1 MEYRKYRDTGLKT
14 SLLGFGCMRFPMLED
29 GKTIDTATAE
39 RMVDLAYANGVN
51 YFDTAYVYN
60 NGDSERTIGAILK
73 KYPRDSYFLTSK
85 MPNFLCKT
93 PEDVER
99 IFNESLERCGVDY
112 FDFYLCHNIN
122 GGNIDLYAGEN
133 FILPYLEKMKA
144 EGKIRYLGFSSH
156 GSPDDLRRAVAI
168 RDWDFVQIQF
178 NYLDWTYQDAKQ
190 QYEILEQAGL
200 PVMVMEPVRGGRL
213 ASLGDHG
220 KALEDYAPGKSAASW
235 ALRWAATHPAIQV
248 VLSGMSTMEQVE
260 DNLKTFKAF
269 QPMTDEENEILAK
282 TAHGILNDALIP
294 CTGCRYCSECPLE
307 LDIPKMLK
315 IYGDYLLSHS
325 FFSLSGL
332 RGLEP
337 GKGPS
342 DCLGCGTCESRCPQ
356 NIEVPR
362 LLAELA
368 ELQSKMPGQR
378 R

>member
-29 GKTIDTATAE
+29 GKTIDFALAE
-39 RMVDLAYANGVN
+39 RMVDLAYESGVN
-51 YFDTAYVYN
+51 YYDTAYVYN

-73 KYPRDSYFLTSK
+73 KYPRDSYYLTSK
-85 MPNFLCKT
+85 MPNFLCRT

-122 GGNIDLYAGEN
+122 GSNIDLYTGEN
-133 FILPYLEKMKA
+133 FIIPYLEKMQA

-168 RDWDFVQIQF
+168 RDWDFTQIQF

-200 PVMVMEPVRGGRL
+200 PIMVMEPVRGGRL
-213 ASLGDHG
+213 ASLGEIG
-220 KALEDYAPGKSAASW
+220 KAMEDYAPGKSAASW

-260 DNLKTFKAF
+260 DNLATFKDF
-269 QPMTDEENEILAK
+269 VPMTEEENAILAK
-282 TAHGILNDALIP
+282 TAEDILSDALIP
-294 CTGCRYCSECPLE
+294 CTGCHYCVLDNDCPMKIKIPE
-307 LDIPKMLK
+307 LFACYNMKTVFHNWNEDYYYRNILTRDGGKASDCIKCGKCERICPQHLK
-315 IYGDYLLSHS
+315 IRELL
-325 FFSLSGL
+325 
-332 RGLEP
+332 
-337 GKGPS
+337 
-342 DCLGCGTCESRCPQ
+342 T
-356 NIEVPR
+356 EV
-362 LLAELA
+362 AGEF
-368 ELQSKMPGQR
+368 EK
-378 R
+378 